1 MPADDPDSRA
11 EPAEPPDR
19 SVGGN
24 TAASAPSGTPA
35 PFSTRSPASAAT
47 TAGRAF
53 RRRRTSL
60 RDAFRFFLPLMLMAE
75 LMMISQAIIAAF
87 LARMA
92 DPEPILAAYSISF
105 YFHATL
111 GSPVWACQFV
121 AVSYIRDRAS
131 IRRLLLFSLQVAGA
145 IFAVQLVV
153 GLTPAGNWLFRTL
166 YGASPEVAAAAQRC
180 LVIFSLT
187 ILFSVGRSLAYGL
200 FMVER
205 KTIFVTLGTVVRLAG
220 LALVLVTLT
229 RFLEGP
235 EVGALALVGCIAIE
249 TAFGLFL
256 MRPFF
261 RRLATGDRPPSYR
274 ELWKFSWPIMIMQV
288 AESGVAF
295 TVNLFL
301 GRLARPE
308 LALAAFGLLDSLMR
322 LILSPLRNVI
332 PTVQTLVRFRRDVPV
347 IVTFALVVGGGFA
360 AVTLL
365 FHIDPVR
372 TLVLGGIMGLPPHMA
387 EYVAPA
393 LSFGFLLALA
403 MAAASVCR
411 GLLIAAR
418 RTGAIAI
425 GSAARL
431 VTVGTVGG
439 TALLV
444 GMSNGA
450 LIGIY
455 ALIGAF
461 LVESAVLL
469 VRLLW
474 IDRTL
479 GPRRRRRNPR
489 RETPTPSAPRGA

>member
-1 MPADDPDSRA
+1 MN
-11 EPAEPPDR
+11 E
-19 SVGGN
+19 N
-24 TAASAPSGTPA
+24 KTPA
-35 PFSTRSPASAAT
+35 TAPA
-47 TAGRAF
+47 GGAF

-60 RDAFRFFLPLMLMAE
+60 GDAFRFFLPLMLMAE

-87 LARMA
+87 LARMP
-92 DPEPILAAYSISF
+92 DPEPVLAAYSISF

-131 IRRLLLFSLQVAGA
+131 MRRLFLFSLQVAGA
-145 IFAVQLVV
+145 IFAVQLAV
-153 GLTPAGNWLFRTL
+153 GLTPAGHWLFQNL
-166 YGASPEVAAAAQRC
+166 YGASPEVAEAAQRC
-180 LVIFSLT
+180 IVIFAFT
-187 ILFSVGRSLAYGL
+187 MLFAVARSLAYGL

-205 KTIFVTLGTVVRLAG
+205 KTLFVTLGTVIRLAG
-220 LALVLVTLT
+220 LALVLVVMT
-229 RFLEGP
+229 RFFEGA

-249 TAFGLFL
+249 AVFALVL

-261 RRLATGDRPPSYR
+261 RRLEAGSRPPSYR

-301 GRLARPE
+301 GRLVRPE
-308 LALAAFGLLDSLMR
+308 LALAAFGILDSLMR

-332 PTVQTLVRFRRDVPV
+332 PTVQTLVRFRRDVRV
-347 IVTFALVVGGGFA
+347 IVTFALIVAGGFA

-365 FHIDPVR
+365 FHVEWVR
-372 TLVLGGIMGLPPHMA
+372 DRVLEDIMGLPPHMA

-393 LSFGFLLALA
+393 LAFGFLLALA

-411 GLLIAAR
+411 GLLIAAK
-418 RTGAIAI
+418 RTGAIAV

-431 VTVGTVGG
+431 VTVGAVGG
-439 TALLV
+439 TALLL
-444 GMSNGA
+444 GESNGA

-461 LVESAVLL
+461 LVESVVLL
-469 VRLLW
+469 ARLLW

-479 GPRRRRRNPR
+479 GPRRPR
-489 RETPTPSAPRGA
+489 RATPASSRTLLRPR